1 MQFNIKAWI
10 DGALIDCT
18 QAKVPLLSH
27 SFSRASAVFEVMAIT
42 QTNKGPAFFCLDEHM
57 NRFFYSAQSTYMNL
71 DITKEELRRALA
83 STARINSVTNGLAKF
98 YAYYPGIELGTTA
111 STNKLSIAIFCL
123 DFAHLGISPADGYKP
138 VSTGISQYRKLHP
151 QTAPVHAKIVGNYV
165 NSYLAKTEIRQKGF
179 DEVLML
185 DTSGYVAEG
194 ATSNIFFVKGSNV
207 FTPTKENVLP
217 GITGRFIMQVLEEMG
232 YPDNETHILP
242 QDLHQ
247 YDEAFFSG
255 TLNPVQPIKNIE
267 DCFFKC
273 PGPITEAIKDKMQ
286 QALTGR
292 LEQHDRFLTYI

>member
-1 MQFNIKAWI
+1 MQFTIKAWI
-10 DGALIDCT
+10 DGDLIDCT

-42 QTNKGPAFFCLDEHM
+42 PAQKGPAFFCLEEHL

-71 DITKEELRRALA
+71 GISQEELKKALV
-83 STARINSVTNGLAKF
+83 STARTNSITNGLAKF

-111 STNKLSIAIFCL
+111 SNRISIAIFCL
-123 DFAHLGISPADGYKP
+123 DFAHLGISPDDACRP
-138 VSTGISQYRKLHP
+138 VSAGISQYRKLHP
-151 QTAPVHAKIVGNYV
+151 QTAPVHAKVVGNYV
-165 NSYLAKTEIRQKGF
+165 NSYLAKTEIRLKGF

-185 DTSGYVAEG
+185 DTNGYVAEG

-207 FTPTKENVLP
+207 LTTTKENILP
-217 GITGRFIMQVLEEMG
+217 GITGRFIMQVLDEMG
-232 YPDNETHILP
+232 YPEKETHILP
-242 QDLHQ
+242 QDLHL

-255 TLNPVQPIKNIE
+255 TLNPVQPIRNIE

-273 PGPITEAIKDKMQ
+273 PGPITAAIGDKMQ

-292 LEQHDRFLTYI
+292 LPEYDRFLTYI